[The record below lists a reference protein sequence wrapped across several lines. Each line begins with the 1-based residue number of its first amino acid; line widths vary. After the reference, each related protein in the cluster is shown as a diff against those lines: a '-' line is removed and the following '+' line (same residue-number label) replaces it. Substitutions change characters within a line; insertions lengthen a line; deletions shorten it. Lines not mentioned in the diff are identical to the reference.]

1 MNKSTKIKGGVIA
14 ILFSGICFF
23 LSTCGNQKWES
34 PKSAS
39 EIQNELPAI
48 IPDSISGDTAIII
61 GTDTTP

>member
-1 MNKSTKIKGGVIA
+1 MKKVTIVFIFFIICIFLIK
-14 ILFSGICFF
+14 
-23 LSTCGNQKWES
+23 CGNQKWES